1 VAGGLDVSIL
11 FVDIETKGGG
21 VFGELKKIWCVSF
34 GYSTSVETLVFKDY
48 DIEHVRDSA
57 EGQYLQYLLLE
68 NTGVFHNA
76 AFDVTVLR
84 QLGFKVPSFEDTM
97 VLSYVCDPNR
107 EAIAGARHSL
117 AAWGQRLGLTKT
129 VIKEGGF
136 DEWDHTLVRRCE
148 SDVKITRALYQHLM
162 PILLADVQL
171 HKYYKEVEL
180 PLTDVLIRMGGAG
193 IPVNREE
200 LARVN
205 DNLASTLVEL
215 RAELKKIA
223 GVVPTGKKYYKREHP
238 ELFPANPPYRSHK
251 GRLEYIYQIFG
262 EYNPN
267 SCDQTSWVLQRDGWT
282 PKKFT
287 DGGKPSVAS
296 GVLQGVEHPLAKTK
310 LEYNSLNKLYTSF
323 GLALEERLQRDGRVR
338 PLWNQCVT
346 KTGRL
351 SSSKPNMLN
360 LPARTELGAQFRK
373 CVTAPPGYLVVAMD
387 LQAIEYRLLAHFMHV
402 WAKQV
407 KGFVPSD
414 IQIMLDCFNCDPD
427 TPEGDI
433 HTQMAKLWQPAQ
445 YESDPKGTRRYCKNV
460 SYGNMFGFGAG
471 KLATMANLVL
481 TAAKLLLKE
490 ANMRSPSI
498 FEYKQ
503 YVWTQY
509 RNNDGW
515 LYSLMG
521 HRLHYPALTWD
532 APAVTEEQV
541 ALIKGQER
549 QGFNALMQGS
559 CADIIK
565 KLMIEF
571 DSVAVDYGAILI
583 NSIYDELVYLV
594 PSDSAESWAQIISV
608 NDYDTLDGVP
618 IFGSAGVG
626 NNWLEAKQ

>member
-1 VAGGLDVSIL
+1 MVGGLDVSIL

-21 VFGELKKIWCVSF
+21 VFGELQKLWCVSF

-48 DIEHVRDSA
+48 DVEQVRDSA

-68 NTGVFHNA
+68 NTCVFHNA

-84 QLGFKVPSFEDTM
+84 QLGFRVPSFEDTM

-117 AAWGQRLGLTKT
+117 KAWGQRLGMDKQT
-129 VIKEGGF
+129 IKEGGF
-136 DEWDHTLVRRCE
+136 DEWDSVLIVRCE
-148 SDVKITRALYQHLM
+148 SDVKITRALYQHLL
-162 PILLADVQL
+162 PILLADSRL
-171 HKYYKEVEL
+171 HKYYTEVER
-180 PLTDVLIRMGGAG
+180 PLIDVLIRMGGAG

-215 RAELKKIA
+215 QAELKKIA
-223 GVVPTGKKYYKREHP
+223 GAVPTGKKYYKREHP
-238 ELFPANPPYRSHK
+238 EMSPANPPYRSHK
-251 GRLEYIYQIFG
+251 GRLEYVYQIFG

-267 SCDQTSWVLQRDGWT
+267 SCDQTSWVLQRDGWR

-287 DGGKPSVAS
+287 ENGKPSVSS
-296 GVLQGVEHPLAKTK
+296 GVLCGVDHPLAKTK

-323 GLALEERLQRDGRVR
+323 GLTLEERLQGDGRVR

-373 CVTAPPGYLVVAMD
+373 CVVAPHGYLVVAMD

-402 WAKQV
+402 WAKET
-407 KGFVPSD
+407 KGYVPFD
-414 IQIMLDCFNCDPD
+414 IQTMLHCFNCDPN

-433 HTQMAKLWQPAQ
+433 HTQMAILWQPAQ
-445 YESDPKGTRRYCKNV
+445 YVLDPNGTRKRCKAV
-460 SYGNMFGFGAG
+460 SFGNMYGLGAS
-471 KLATMANLVL
+471 KLAETIGVSVA
-481 TAAKLLLKE
+481 AAKTLLRE
-490 ANMRSPSI
+490 VHSRSQSM
-498 FEYKQ
+498 FEFKQ
-503 YVWTQY
+503 YVWYSY
-509 RNNDGW
+509 RDNGGW
-515 LYSLMG
+515 MYSLLG

-532 APAVTEEQV
+532 TPAVTDEQV

-571 DSVAVDYGAILI
+571 DKLAPDYGAILI

-608 NDYDTLDGVP
+608 KDYDTLDGVP
-618 IFGSAGVG
+618 IFGNAGVG